1 MKTKEYGAVDLFRL
15 PAAFMVVAI
24 HTGPFAAWNGFAD
37 FLFSYCLCRVAVPF
51 FLITTGFFV
60 LGPGRGEALCRYLK
74 KTLLLYAAATLLY
87 APVSWYAGNLPGN
100 AAEAFRQLLFD
111 GTFYHL
117 WYFPAA
123 LLGCVLTA
131 FLLKR
136 SVKAA
141 ILFAVCAYLVGL
153 GGDSYYGLV
162 CRADWINAA
171 YDGIYFVSSY
181 TRNGIFYAPV
191 FLLMGA
197 LIYRGRRN
205 RNRRRYLPALA
216 VFLPLLCAEGA
227 ITFLAGWQ
235 RHNSMYLLLLPVC
248 WCLFCLLLSAKAKA
262 PSWVRGVSML
272 IYILHPLVI
281 ILVRGAAKAA
291 GLTALFVENSFVHY
305 LTVCLVSFGIA
316 LFAVYAGARLK
327 CRIRVKK
334 SPESPAARWEQKK
347 PQNASDR
354 AVLTTDKESCRA
366 WIELNLKNLAWNVGQ
381 LQGLLPASCKLMPAV
396 KANAYGHGAV
406 EISRALQKLG
416 ISDFCV
422 ASVEEGALLR
432 EAGITG
438 QILVLGYTPVSK
450 IDELCRYDLTQTI
463 VDLDYA
469 RDLSALGRRV
479 AVHVGVD
486 TGMHR
491 LGEDC
496 GRIEK
501 ILRIFH
507 LPNLNVTGVFSH
519 LCASDGVSEEERE
532 FTEMQIARFAEV
544 VATLRQNGITGF
556 QTHLFGSYGIL
567 NYSRSCGESYDYAR
581 AGIALYGVPS
591 SPGDRVEAP
600 VTLRPVL
607 SLKAKIACVKTL
619 KKGETAGYGL
629 AYTAKE
635 ERIIAVISIG
645 YADGVPR
652 TLSGRGHVLI
662 RGKRAPVIGRIC
674 MDQMLVDVTGIAD
687 AVPGETAVLIGS
699 SGAETISAA
708 ELAAEA
714 DTISNEILSR
724 LGSRLTRL
732 VLE

>member
-1 MKTKEYGAVDLFRL
+1 
-15 PAAFMVVAI
+15 
-24 HTGPFAAWNGFAD
+24 
-37 FLFSYCLCRVAVPF
+37 
-51 FLITTGFFV
+51 
-60 LGPGRGEALCRYLK
+60 
-74 KTLLLYAAATLLY
+74 
-87 APVSWYAGNLPGN
+87 
-100 AAEAFRQLLFD
+100 
-111 GTFYHL
+111 
-117 WYFPAA
+117 
-123 LLGCVLTA
+123 
-131 FLLKR
+131 
-136 SVKAA
+136 
-141 ILFAVCAYLVGL
+141 
-153 GGDSYYGLV
+153 
-162 CRADWINAA
+162 
-171 YDGIYFVSSY
+171 
-181 TRNGIFYAPV
+181 
-191 FLLMGA
+191 
-197 LIYRGRRN
+197 
-205 RNRRRYLPALA
+205 
-216 VFLPLLCAEGA
+216 
-227 ITFLAGWQ
+227 
-235 RHNSMYLLLLPVC
+235 
-248 WCLFCLLLSAKAKA
+248 
-262 PSWVRGVSML
+262 
-272 IYILHPLVI
+272 
-281 ILVRGAAKAA
+281 
-291 GLTALFVENSFVHY
+291 
-305 LTVCLVSFGIA
+305 
-316 LFAVYAGARLK
+316 
-327 CRIRVKK
+327 
-334 SPESPAARWEQKK
+334 
-347 PQNASDR
+347 
-354 AVLTTDKESCRA
+354 
-366 WIELNLKNLAWNVGQ
+366 
-381 LQGLLPASCKLMPAV
+381 MPAV

-532 FTEMQIARFAEV
+532 FTETQIARFAEV
-544 VATLRQNGITGF
+544 VAALRQNGITGF

-619 KKGETAGYGL
+619 RKGESAGYGL

-699 SGAETISAA
+699 SGEETISAA

>member
-1 MKTKEYGAVDLFRL
+1 MKTKEYKAVDLFRL
-15 PAAFMVVAI
+15 PAACMVVAI

-100 AAEAFRQLLFD
+100 AAEVFRQILFD

-162 CRADWINAA
+162 CRADWIKAA
-171 YDGIYFVSSY
+171 YDGIQFVSSY

-205 RNRRRYLPALA
+205 QNRRRYLPALA
-216 VFLPLLCAEGA
+216 VLLPLMCAEGA
-227 ITFLAGWQ
+227 FTFLAGWQ
-235 RHNSMYLLLLPVC
+235 RHNSMYFLLLPVC
-248 WCLFCLLLSAKAKA
+248 WCLFCLLLSAKAKTPVWA
-262 PSWVRGVSML
+262 RGVSML

-316 LFAVYAGARLK
+316 IFAVYARMRLK
-327 CRIRVKK
+327 CRIRVK
-334 SPESPAARWEQKK
+334 ESLTDRRGQNK
-347 PQNASDR
+347 PQNTSNR
-354 AVLTTDKESCRA
+354 AVPATDKENCRA

-422 ASVEEGALLR
+422 ASVEEGAVLR

-450 IDELCRYDLTQTI
+450 IDGLCRYDLTQTI

-469 RDLSALGRRV
+469 RELSALGRRV
-479 AVHVGVD
+479 FVHVGVD

-496 GRIEK
+496 GSIEK
-501 ILRIFH
+501 ILRIFR

-532 FTEMQIARFAEV
+532 FTETQIARFTEV
-544 VATLRQNGITGF
+544 VAALRQNGITGF
-556 QTHLFGSYGIL
+556 RTHLFGSYGIL

-607 SLKAKIACVKTL
+607 ALKAKIACVKTL
-619 KKGETAGYGL
+619 KKGESAGYGL

-635 ERIIAVISIG
+635 ERVIAVISIG

-652 TLSGRGHVLI
+652 ALSGRGHVLI
-662 RGKRAPVIGRIC
+662 RGERAPVIGRIC
-674 MDQMLVDVTGIAD
+674 MDQMLVDVTGIAG

-699 SGAETISAA
+699 SGEETISAA